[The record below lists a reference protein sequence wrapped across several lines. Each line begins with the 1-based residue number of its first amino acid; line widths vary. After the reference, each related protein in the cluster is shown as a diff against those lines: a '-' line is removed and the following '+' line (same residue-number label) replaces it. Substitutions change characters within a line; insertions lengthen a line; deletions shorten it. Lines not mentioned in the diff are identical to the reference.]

1 MSAVDIKDH
10 IIKYVQ
16 ALETGYTEVVHDLK
30 DIIEKEKSQ
39 FRKVVGE
46 QTNSHVERSELEE
59 LFVICIEEVRKKVM
73 KRKLKHEIQNRT

>member
-46 QTNSHVERSELEE
+46 
-59 LFVICIEEVRKKVM
+59 
-73 KRKLKHEIQNRT
+73 